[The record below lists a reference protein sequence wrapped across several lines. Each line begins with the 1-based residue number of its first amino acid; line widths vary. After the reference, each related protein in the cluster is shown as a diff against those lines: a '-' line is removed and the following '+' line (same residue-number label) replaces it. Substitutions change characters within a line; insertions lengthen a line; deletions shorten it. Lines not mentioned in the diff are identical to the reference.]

1 MINCSCAIASCSKP
15 TMIEQ
20 ELIIIN
26 KLGLH
31 ARAASKFVSCAS
43 RFGSKI
49 QLAKDGQW
57 VDGKSIMSVMMLAA
71 GKGTTLMLR
80 ADGRDEEAASEAI
93 QSLVQDF
100 FGEGE

>member
-1 MINCSCAIASCSKP
+1 MLKANL
-15 TMIEQ
+15 TV
-20 ELIIIN
+20 IN

-43 RFGSKI
+43 RFASRIRVG
-49 QLAKDGQW
+49 KDDQW

-71 GKGTTLMLR
+71 GQGSVLQVEI
-80 ADGRDEEAASEAI
+80 DGDDETAALEALQA
-93 QSLVQDF
+93 LVNDY

>member
-1 MINCSCAIASCSKP
+1 MIRC
-15 TMIEQ
+15 

-43 RFGSKI
+43 RFGSRI
-49 QLAKDGQW
+49 RVAKDDQW
-57 VDGKSIMSVMMLAA
+57 VDGKSIMAIMMLAA
-71 GKGTTLMLR
+71 GKGSVLTVEI
-80 ADGRDEEAASEAI
+80 DGKDEQDAHSALQA
-93 QSLVQDF
+93 LVNDY

>member
-1 MINCSCAIASCSKP
+1 
-15 TMIEQ
+15 MIES
-20 ELIIIN
+20 ELNIIN

-49 QLAKDGQW
+49 EVGKDDQW

-71 GKGTTLMLR
+71 GQGSTLMLR
-80 ADGRDEEAASEAI
+80 AEGNDEKEASEAI
-93 QSLVQDF
+93 HELVNDY

>member
-1 MINCSCAIASCSKP
+1 
-15 TMIEQ
+15 MIES
-20 ELIIIN
+20 ELNIIN

-43 RFGSKI
+43 RFGSRI
-49 QLAKDGQW
+49 QVSKSGEW

-71 GKGTTLMLR
+71 GQGSTLTLR
-80 ADGRDEEAASEAI
+80 VDGDDEAAATEAI
-93 QSLVQDF
+93 HALVNDY